1 MSWTTE
7 SQVMSVVFFRGTQCS
22 SHIANDFVKHCD
34 AAAVRPRPLAEVVWA
49 KDSNDPFLLLSIS
62 IGSVDEWFDP
72 VCAKLEPLREFGV
85 EAAVL
90 DSLSEPD
97 EPDEPDEPVLPVL
110 DTVGVME
117 LVVSG
122 RLVEVI
128 QGWFNRSRRLGRSP
142 GRILRHFLIMSWHS
156 CERRALNLTSALQI
170 ASSFS

>member
-1 MSWTTE
+1 M
-7 SQVMSVVFFRGTQCS
+7 
-22 SHIANDFVKHCD
+22 
-34 AAAVRPRPLAEVVWA
+34 
-49 KDSNDPFLLLSIS
+49 LLSIS
-62 IGSVDEWFDP
+62 IGSVDEC

-97 EPDEPDEPVLPVL
+97 EPDEPDDPVLPVL

-128 QGWFNRSRRLGRSP
+128 QG
-142 GRILRHFLIMSWHS
+142 
-156 CERRALNLTSALQI
+156 
-170 ASSFS
+170 

>member
-1 MSWTTE
+1 VSWTTE
-7 SQVMSVVFFRGTQCS
+7 SQVMSVGFFRGTQCS
-22 SHIANDFVKHCD
+22 GHIANDFVKHCD

-62 IGSVDEWFDP
+62 IGSVDVWF
-72 VCAKLEPLREFGV
+72 AKLEPLREFGV

-122 RLVEVI
+122 RLVDVI
-128 QGWFNRSRRLGRSP
+128 QGW
-142 GRILRHFLIMSWHS
+142 
-156 CERRALNLTSALQI
+156 
-170 ASSFS
+170 